1 MTLKYCPDL
10 GSFGTMVS
18 RNWEVLVQREER
30 VGKQYSGVSRDLGS
44 FGTDLDCVEFYYF
57 DQVSD

>member
-1 MTLKYCPDL
+1 
-10 GSFGTMVS
+10 MVS
-18 RNWEVLVQREER
+18 RNWEVLVQRGER
-30 VGKQYSGVSRDLGS
+30 VGKQYSDVSRDMGS